1 MGGSRGPEAATK
13 CGCVDA
19 WLVGVSPGE
28 NISAQMRGWGSA
40 WLVGVYRE
48 NNRAGARLGSEDG
61 CFPGREH
68 GCADVRG

>member
-1 MGGSRGPEAATK
+1 MGGSRSPEAATL

-19 WLVGVSPGE
+19 RLVGVSPGE
-28 NISAQMRGWGSA
+28 NITAQMHGWLSA
-40 WLVGVYRE
+40 WLVGVFLGRE
-48 NNRAGARLGSEDG
+48 NNRAGARFGG